1 MNIPPA
7 LDQRACAKRV
17 RLKVRGSIDE
27 VAFEETTAAGISLR
41 HRFGVSCVPFCG
53 CGSAALPVESVST
66 VILFNRSF
74 EVRVLAQKWI
84 ACGKEARNAFTIGSR
99 SN

>member
-27 VAFEETTAAGISLR
+27 VAFEENNRGRNLVAPQIRCVLR
-41 HRFGVSCVPFCG
+41 ALLWLWFR
-53 CGSAALPVESVST
+53 GSARGKREYGD
-66 VILFNRSF
+66 SF
-74 EVRVLAQKWI
+74 
-84 ACGKEARNAFTIGSR
+84 
-99 SN
+99 